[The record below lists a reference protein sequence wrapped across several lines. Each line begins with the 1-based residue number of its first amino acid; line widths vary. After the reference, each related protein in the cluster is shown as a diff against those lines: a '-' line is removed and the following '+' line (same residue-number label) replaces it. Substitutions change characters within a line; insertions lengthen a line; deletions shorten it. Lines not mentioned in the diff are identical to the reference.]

1 MHSMGA
7 GSFFSGYVTPHC
19 SSPVY
24 RLRDRAGWNTEPT
37 GSKGTRLPGR
47 IDAIGRF
54 KQLELDVNPFAFAV
68 VHFPIRIIL
77 FVALKDYDRFRGG
90 NRG

>member
-1 MHSMGA
+1 
-7 GSFFSGYVTPHC
+7 
-19 SSPVY
+19 
-24 RLRDRAGWNTEPT
+24 
-37 GSKGTRLPGR
+37 LPGR

-54 KQLELDVNPFAFAV
+54 KQLELDVDPFAFAV

-77 FVALKDYDRFRGG
+77 FVALRDYDRFRGG